1 MVSRSNNCLRNSP
14 HYRID
19 NYKILLSWNAN
30 CHNYYRYW
38 TTSLVL
44 EEKVRHMNEQEV
56 YNTLKTFLEETK
68 GKKVYW
74 RLEGSVNLF
83 VQGVSCISKDLD
95 ISTTKEGFT
104 MFQEILKKQGIKK
117 HYKKE
122 IEAEVLVCTI
132 NAQEVEI
139 GENNKQSN
147 FESSDKIKI
156 TIWKNLQLPTLP
168 LPDALNF
175 YKLINRQDKIKLI
188 EDFLISSNSLK
199 QEK

>member
-1 MVSRSNNCLRNSP
+1 
-14 HYRID
+14 
-19 NYKILLSWNAN
+19 
-30 CHNYYRYW
+30 
-38 TTSLVL
+38 
-44 EEKVRHMNEQEV
+44 MNEQEV